1 MVKSLSV
8 KHLLLII
15 VQQREKLEFKRGDAV
30 LEEVEQFCYLRDIII
45 CYGGASEA
53 EPFIDEVEGV
63 K

>member
-1 MVKSLSV
+1 MKSLPV

-15 VQQREKLEFKRGDAV
+15 VQQREKLEFKRGEAV
-30 LEEVEQFCYLRDIII
+30 LEEVEQFCYLGDIII

-53 EPFIDEVEGV
+53 GRCIDKVEGV